1 MLGVPLSSFEG
12 RSLYLFP
19 TTHPLRRFCFSVV
32 DDVRFD
38 VFILIVIIF
47 NSAVL
52 ALQTPANGESWV
64 CRWMVGRAGGVGETK
79 YGLRGLCYTPCAIYP
94 RY

>member
-38 VFILIVIIF
+38 VFVLIVILL
-47 NSAVL
+47 NCAVL
-52 ALQTPANGESWV
+52 AMQTPANGEHLVCVCGGGGGGVGGWV
-64 CRWMVGRAGGVGETK
+64 GGRAGGWGWRK
-79 YGLRGLCYTPCAIYP
+79 G
-94 RY
+94 